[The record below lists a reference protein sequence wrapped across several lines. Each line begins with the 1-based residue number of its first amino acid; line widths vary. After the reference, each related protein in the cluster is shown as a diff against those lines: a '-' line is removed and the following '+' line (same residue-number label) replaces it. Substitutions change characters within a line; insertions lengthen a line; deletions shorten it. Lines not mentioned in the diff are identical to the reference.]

1 MKASDGLKKQM
12 TKKAYNELQKKNRV
26 SFGFNLGTRSHK
38 SPRDYDRNKLK
49 AEIRREL

>member
-1 MKASDGLKKQM
+1 METLKKQM
-12 TKKAYNELQKKNRV
+12 TKKAYKDLQKKNRV